1 MFSSKSDNYD
11 TDGVFKVIDT
21 NISWFNGKGY
31 GIKYLLECLKVDDLE
46 YYKNITTKGIILMVL
61 MMIGASEIVFN
72 HYKNLLIICEGI
84 LYVYDNNIWVDNEK
98 QVDKL
103 WIDMIGS
110 LDIMFYCIDGKRIYH
125 YNKSIK
131 HIKDCI
137 VCIEANK
144 TIVNDKFCDDMI
156 RIINTIF
163 LIKLMM
169 VFILL
174 EKKLYKYSELPY
186 IHFTFKINRIFLN
199 LIKKSMMA

>member
-1 MFSSKSDNYD
+1 MKLF
-11 TDGVFKVIDT
+11 
-21 NISWFNGKGY
+21 
-31 GIKYLLECLKVDDLE
+31 
-46 YYKNITTKGIILMVL
+46 
-61 MMIGASEIVFN
+61 
-72 HYKNLLIICEGI
+72 LIIIICKGI
-84 LYVYDNNIWVDNEK
+84 LYVYDYNIWVDNEK

-103 WIDMIGS
+103 LIDMIDC
-110 LDIMFYCIDGKRIYH
+110 LDIMFYGVDGKRLYH
-125 YNKSIK
+125 YYKSIK

-156 RIINTIF
+156 RIINIIS

>member
-1 MFSSKSDNYD
+1 MFSSKSDYYD

-156 RIINTIF
+156 RIINIIF

-174 EKKLYKYSELPY
+174 KKK
-186 IHFTFKINRIFLN
+186 NV
-199 LIKKSMMA
+199 